1 MMPEM
6 DGWTVLSHL
15 KVEPETRDIPVII
28 VSMVEDKNLGYS
40 LGATDYL
47 IKPVSRDQLT
57 YLLQKYHI
65 GEVANHILVVEDDTV
80 IREMLMRILT
90 KDGYQ
95 IASAENGLM
104 ALKEIEKT
112 QPDLILLDLMM
123 PEMDGFEL
131 VEQLRQNPAWL
142 KIPIIVLTAKDITVE
157 ERSQLQGRVQTI
169 FQKGGYRREQLLKE
183 IQELLMH
190 LSNC

>member
-1 MMPEM
+1 
-6 DGWTVLSHL
+6 
-15 KVEPETRDIPVII
+15 
-28 VSMVEDKNLGYS
+28 
-40 LGATDYL
+40 
-47 IKPVSRDQLT
+47 
-57 YLLQKYHI
+57 
-65 GEVANHILVVEDDTV
+65 
-80 IREMLMRILT
+80 MLMRILT